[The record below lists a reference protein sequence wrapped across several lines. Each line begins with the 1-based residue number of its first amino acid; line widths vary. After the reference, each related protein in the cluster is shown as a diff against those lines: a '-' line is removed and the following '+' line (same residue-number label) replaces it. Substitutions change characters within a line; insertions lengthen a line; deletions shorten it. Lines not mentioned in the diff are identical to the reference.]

1 MNKYTVRLGILIVV
15 AVSIGCSRSA
25 QQADQKSREET
36 TSENVAQVEVGDS
49 KETKLSQEEQQPLF
63 IIRENGFGE
72 EAEWTFDFLNKVH
85 QQLVT
90 MMDNPDIEPPRGI
103 QLTLVKEDVGALAGY
118 AAPDHIKFVSDQ
130 WPREAQRIWILAHEL
145 TNLFAAHYGGA
156 GGYPSDWWSNGRSPF
171 PVYVAGVAC
180 EAVVEQEV
188 ADWIKN
194 IDSDHSDQQL
204 YWALHE
210 KYGFKLFADFF
221 ELIRKDEIDLGFVG
235 AHEYP
240 APDECRSAYTLAYL
254 SIVAGENLAPIA
266 RDHGIGKKPNDWD
279 ERHAELGMFVEY
291 SISNEEVERI
301 IEKRKQLFDTIDQTT
316 DVFSQRL
323 VNYRLGK
330 QWVGDK

>member
-1 MNKYTVRLGILIVV
+1 MNKCTVRLGILIVAFV
-15 AVSIGCSRSA
+15 ISVGCSRSL
-25 QQADQKSREET
+25 QQADQTSRQET
-36 TSENVAQVEVGDS
+36 SSEKVVQGEIEHS
-49 KETKLSQEEQQPLF
+49 KETKPTQKEQQPLF

-72 EAEWTFDFLNKVH
+72 EAEWTLEFLHKVH
-85 QQLVT
+85 RQLVV

-103 QLTLVKEDVGALAGY
+103 SLTLVKEDIGALAGY

-188 ADWIKN
+188 ADWIKE
-194 IDSDHSDQQL
+194 IDSDQSDQQF

-221 ELIRKDEIDLGFVG
+221 KLTRKDEIDLGFVG
-235 AHEYP
+235 AVDYP

-279 ERHAELGMFVEY
+279 ERHAELGKFVEY
-291 SISNEEVERI
+291 SVSDLEVERV
-301 IEKRKQLFDTIDQTT
+301 IETRK
-316 DVFSQRL
+316 
-323 VNYRLGK
+323 
-330 QWVGDK
+330 